1 METRWQPI
9 DVLTVLTALVV
20 VILILRYAKML
31 IRTLMALGGLVFIAI
46 AVCVITIAMGW
57 WHPSLLKLATSL
69 LQLLKVV

>member
-1 METRWQPI
+1 MDWQPK
-9 DVLTVLTALVV
+9 DVILVLTAATGL
-20 VILILRYAKML
+20 ILILRYAKVL

-46 AVCVITIAMGW
+46 AVCVIAIAMGW